1 MTDGASSLVASC
13 ICGRARIT
21 LPRTPDCVSHCNCT
35 MCSKTG
41 FWGVYFPSDELRIE
55 GEFDDY
61 VREDLSEPCLRNHRC
76 RHCGVV
82 THWTLLSD
90 PPYDRMGVN
99 ARLLEPEALKN
110 VPVREVDGR
119 SWET

>member
-1 MTDGASSLVASC
+1 MSEEAPSLVASC

-21 LPRTPDCVSHCNCT
+21 LPRAPEYISHCNCS

-41 FWGVYFPSDELRIE
+41 FEGVYFPSDELRIE
-55 GEFDDY
+55 GEFDSY
-61 VREDLSEPCLRNHRC
+61 VREDLSDPCLRNHRC
-76 RHCGVV
+76 RHCGVA

-90 PPYDRMGVN
+90 PPYERMGVN
-99 ARLLEPEALKN
+99 ARLLDPEALKD

>member
-1 MTDGASSLVASC
+1 VTQEASSLVASC

-21 LPRTPDCVSHCNCT
+21 LSRTPDYVSHCNCS

-41 FWGVYFPSDELRIE
+41 FRGVYFPSGEVRIE
-55 GEFDDY
+55 GEFDSY
-61 VREDLSEPCLRNHRC
+61 VREDMSEPCLRNHRC
-76 RHCGVV
+76 KHCGVL

-99 ARLLEPEALKN
+99 ARLLEPEALKD
-110 VPVREVDGR
+110 VTVREVDGR

>member
-1 MTDGASSLVASC
+1 MSLIASC

-21 LPRTPDCVSHCNCT
+21 LPRTPDSVSHCNCS

-41 FWGVYFPSDELRIE
+41 FWGIYFPSDELRID
-55 GEFDDY
+55 GEFDSY
-61 VREDLSEPCLRNHRC
+61 VREDMSEPCLRSHRC

-82 THWTLLSD
+82 THWTPLSD
-90 PPYDRMGVN
+90 PPHDRMGVN
-99 ARLLEPEALKN
+99 ARLLEPGALDG

-119 SWET
+119 SWEA

>member
-1 MTDGASSLVASC
+1 VSEEAPSLVASC

-21 LPRTPDCVSHCNCT
+21 LPRAPEYVSHCNCS

-41 FWGVYFPSDELRIE
+41 FEGVYFPSDELRIE
-55 GEFDDY
+55 GEFDSY
-61 VREDLSEPCLRNHRC
+61 VREDLSDPCLRNHRC
-76 RHCGVV
+76 RHCGVA

-90 PPYDRMGVN
+90 PPYERMGVN
-99 ARLLEPEALKN
+99 ARLLDPEALKD